1 MNRKIILNY
10 KILYNKKMSNIN
22 LRPLQENENQIE
34 HNSNMPTDTIKF
46 RRKLSRINT
55 RMRKVIQRIEDTIPK
70 KIGSIYDGKS
80 VKVRVMK
87 NIGLAD
93 RINKNNLTEEKEAY
107 NVFSNEDDK
116 IKDLM
121 NKFKE
126 KNAKDKIPKLTR
138 KKMVFNRLYNIT
150 DNSIKQLKDIK
161 KKKRLYSLEKYQENI
176 LKSVN
181 VNSVDQSEIMKLV
194 QNFNDIKIESYN
206 VKALPPINI
215 NIIKDH
221 VYRKKQIES
230 RRKSFM
236 NYMVKKE
243 PLDEFEKE
251 QRLIKKLKSYKP
263 LIKRRRNKNLDV
275 LPQYVRDIFTKSG
288 Y

>member
-1 MNRKIILNY
+1 
-10 KILYNKKMSNIN
+10 MSNIN
-22 LRPLQENENQIE
+22 LKPSQENENQIE

-70 KIGSIYDGKS
+70 KIGSIYDGKT

-263 LIKRRRNKNLDV
+263 VIKRRRNKNLDV

>member
-1 MNRKIILNY
+1 MNTKIILNY

-22 LRPLQENENQIE
+22 LKPSQENENQIE

-46 RRKLSRINT
+46 RRILSRINT

-150 DNSIKQLKDIK
+150 DNSIKQLKEIKRK
-161 KKKRLYSLEKYQENI
+161 KKLYSLEKYQENI

-263 LIKRRRNKNLDV
+263 VIKRRRNKNLDV

>member
-1 MNRKIILNY
+1 
-10 KILYNKKMSNIN
+10 
-22 LRPLQENENQIE
+22 
-34 HNSNMPTDTIKF
+34 
-46 RRKLSRINT
+46 
-55 RMRKVIQRIEDTIPK
+55 
-70 KIGSIYDGKS
+70 
-80 VKVRVMK
+80 
-87 NIGLAD
+87 
-93 RINKNNLTEEKEAY
+93 
-107 NVFSNEDDK
+107 
-116 IKDLM
+116 M

-126 KNAKDKIPKLTR
+126 QNAKDKIPKLTR

-215 NIIKDH
+215 NIIKEH

-263 LIKRRRNKNLDV
+263 VIKRRRNKNLDV

>member
-1 MNRKIILNY
+1 
-10 KILYNKKMSNIN
+10 
-22 LRPLQENENQIE
+22 
-34 HNSNMPTDTIKF
+34 
-46 RRKLSRINT
+46 
-55 RMRKVIQRIEDTIPK
+55 
-70 KIGSIYDGKS
+70 
-80 VKVRVMK
+80 
-87 NIGLAD
+87 
-93 RINKNNLTEEKEAY
+93 
-107 NVFSNEDDK
+107 
-116 IKDLM
+116 M

-126 KNAKDKIPKLTR
+126 QNAKDKIPKLTR

-161 KKKRLYSLEKYQENI
+161 KKKKLYSLEKYQENI

-215 NIIKDH
+215 NIIKYH

-263 LIKRRRNKNLDV
+263 VIKRRRNKNLDV

>member
-1 MNRKIILNY
+1 MKRKIILKY

-22 LRPLQENENQIE
+22 LKPSQENENQIE

-80 VKVRVMK
+80 VKVRVVK
-87 NIGLAD
+87 NIGLFD

-263 LIKRRRNKNLDV
+263 VIKRRRNKNLDV

>member
-22 LRPLQENENQIE
+22 LKPSQENENQIE

-263 LIKRRRNKNLDV
+263 VIKRRRNKNLDV